1 MLGVR
6 QLPPCS
12 CECVRVCVALF
23 FCFARVCL
31 LAPTWFC
38 GQLSSRCGLLTALA
52 RLAAFVR
59 VRLTFRAT
67 GPLCGPKALSY
78 RFIQVVCPSFACR
91 LFAFQ
96 RCALCAPQLLAWER
110 VGLVANCVAHLAWAF
125 VAPLIYVQRP
135 SWSVNYALGRSYVGV
150 RLVPLVLPKCEALRP
165 IGRPRSYVGLVCAW
179 NVCFGAIAT

>member
-1 MLGVR
+1 MRLVVGFLTTSRAVRLCCGVRLWLWWWSLWRWLVLGVR

-59 VRLTFRAT
+59 VRLNFCGT

-78 RFIQVVCPSFACR
+78 RLIQVVCLSRACR
-91 LFAFQ
+91 LFAPKG
-96 RCALCAPQLLAWER
+96 APCAPLNCLPGSVLAFPPIVSLTLL
-110 VGLVANCVAHLAWAF
+110 GLSWHRLYMF
-125 VAPLIYVQRP
+125 KGLI
-135 SWSVNYALGRSYVGV
+135 
-150 RLVPLVLPKCEALRP
+150 
-165 IGRPRSYVGLVCAW
+165 
-179 NVCFGAIAT
+179 GA